1 MEFLLD
7 QQAHLAASLSRLN
20 EYNIDAGERH
30 DREMA
35 EFRHEMAGLRAELRR
50 AVRLS
55 VEEARRERERRHE
68 MSADLKQSITEL
80 AAMQKTTEEKLQRFL
95 DRPTQ

>member
-1 MEFLLD
+1 MNVEKTMEFLLD

-30 DREMA
+30 DRERA
-35 EFRHEMAGLRAELRR
+35 ALRHEMSGLRAELRR

-68 MSADLKQSITEL
+68 MYAELSAT
-80 AAMQKTTEEKLQRFL
+80 QKLTEEKLQRL
-95 DRPTQ
+95 IDLLTR